1 MSIVFMRE
9 RELKEVLLFS
19 TRRGKL
25 VWVGVEENTSLRAD
39 IVNSFIAAG
48 FIFIF
53 VFSVCMVTSTPQT
66 LHHVC
71 Q

>member
-48 FIFIF
+48 FIFI
-53 VFSVCMVTSTPQT
+53 
-66 LHHVC
+66 
-71 Q
+71 